1 MKYVVW
7 ALILFAGYSGWKLFP
22 IAMTKS
28 SVARSVERELGGIH
42 DGLSDEVLRKR
53 IIRSANVA
61 SVKLDPEKIWIERE
75 RRTGERIFRIDIEVP
90 ITYDYLGS
98 ERTSISMVHIDQAV
112 PVDEAA
118 ELRRV
123 AAKKRF
129 DDRVSRISAANDK
142 LVGAIRRCEQ
152 ETGGP
157 CGVPG
162 GGGARMAP
170 DEIEIIEAWRD

>member
-7 ALILFAGYSGWKLFP
+7 ALILFAGYSGWKLLP
-22 IAMTKS
+22 IAMTKGA
-28 SVARSVERELGGIH
+28 VARAVESELGGIN
-42 DGLSDEVLRKR
+42 DGMSNEQLRKR

-75 RRTGERIFRIDIEVP
+75 RHTGERIFRIDIEVP

-98 ERTSISMVHIDQAV
+98 ERTSISMVHVDQAV

-118 ELRRV
+118 EARRV

-129 DDRVSRISAANDK
+129 DDRVGRINAANDK
-142 LVGAIRRCEQ
+142 LRAAIRTCEQ

-157 CGVPG
+157 CEVQ
-162 GGGARMAP
+162 GGAGRMAP
-170 DEIEIIEAWRD
+170 EEIEIIDAWRD